1 MLCLGSTEQTQR
13 DVYSFVVNWTISGMN
28 YSPEMEGTPVRD
40 LFAWFEV
47 GESTSSLDLQARK
60 IDAFDLDVEEDIPL
74 IFC

>member
-1 MLCLGSTEQTQR
+1 
-13 DVYSFVVNWTISGMN
+13 MN

-60 IDAFDLDVEEDIPL
+60 IDAFVLDVEEDIPL